1 MTLYRTPL
9 AENFSWQ
16 QPVES
21 KVTQPVGG
29 EAKGYRYLITVG
41 TGDFTGYSNYIA
53 TAKQVNPSAPSH
65 WYFDAPFEAMMTYV
79 NDENTF
85 YVYTTVWA
93 IFAVASSESSQSV
106 DKEIDQVSHGFVVG
120 NVVRFN
126 GSIYVKAQAN
136 NGTNSS
142 NVLGLVSNVESAD
155 TFTIRCIGWVGGL
168 SGLTAGL
175 TYFLSSDTAGALTAT
190 EPTASGTISKPML
203 IAVSTTSGFIF
214 VFRNVPGTVFS
225 LLVRDTGGDLKPLDD
240 YFGQLGL
247 LELNSDDDLTPST
260 ESLNDT
266 LLELDENNAVMPK
279 V

>member
-1 MTLYRTPL
+1 MNLYRTPT
-9 AENFSWQ
+9 APEFSWQ
-16 QPVES
+16 NPVES
-21 KVTQPVGG
+21 KVTQPVGS
-29 EAKGYRYLITVG
+29 EAKGTRYLITVG
-41 TGDFTGYSNYIA
+41 AGDFTGYDDYIA
-53 TAKQVNPSAPSH
+53 TAKQANPSDPAH
-65 WYFDAPFEAMMTYV
+65 WYFDAPFEAMMAYV

-85 YVYTTVWA
+85 YVYTTAWA

-106 DKEIDQVSHGFVVG
+106 DKVIDQNGHGFLVG
-120 NVVRFN
+120 DVVRFN
-126 GSIYVKAQAN
+126 GTIYVKAQAN

-142 NVLGLVSNVESAD
+142 NVIGLVSHVASAD

-168 SGLTAGL
+168 SGLTPGL
-175 TYFLSSDTAGALTAT
+175 TYFLSAETAGALTAT

-203 IAVSTTSGFIF
+203 IAVSATSGFIF

-225 LLVRDTGGDLKPLDD
+225 LLVRDAGGDLKPLDD

-266 LLELDENNAVMPK
+266 LLELDENDAVMPK
-279 V
+279 I

>member
-1 MTLYRTPL
+1 MTLYRTTP
-9 AENFSWQ
+9 APDFSWQ
-16 QPVES
+16 NPVES

-29 EAKGYRYLITVG
+29 ESKGYRYLITVG
-41 TGDFTGYSNYIA
+41 EGDFTGYDDYIA
-53 TAKQVNPSAPSH
+53 TAKVVNPSSSDD
-65 WYFDAPFEAMMTYV
+65 WYFDAPFEAMMAYV

-106 DKEIDQVSHGFVVG
+106 DKEIDQVGHGFIVG

-126 GSIYVKAQAN
+126 GSIYVKAKADS
-136 NGTNSS
+136 GTNAS
-142 NVLGLVSNVESAD
+142 NVLGLVSHVESAD

-168 SGLTAGL
+168 SGLVAGQ
-175 TYFLSSDTAGALTAT
+175 TYFLSADTAGALTDT

-203 IAVSTTSGFIF
+203 IAVSATSGFIF

-225 LLVRDTGGDLKPLDD
+225 LLVRDAGGDLKPLDD

-247 LELNSDDDLTPST
+247 LELNSDDDLTPNV

-266 LLELDENNAVMPK
+266 LLELDEDDAIMPK